1 MSLPIKKHLNE
12 HSEEIQKNKTEAKQ
26 EINKEDNNISNHQIS
41 QNINLI
47 NSPANSNNKFDS
59 ANSNISDKSVNSN
72 YNFTK
77 NNIDDKN
84 SNLNQ
89 NLDIVSS
96 NINNND
102 KFIINK
108 EASFNF
114 NIDAKSS
121 QSRQSKNSKIST
133 CLSIILMTM
142 NRQDIENLL
151 MNIRKTIEL
160 QEKLMDE
167 QIDDFFNQLKLKFKE
182 IIKDKNNFQIF
193 SSLFTEI
200 NLEEKNK
207 IILELLQKLS
217 EDNTN
222 QEKAD
227 NSTRKEKTENDGD
240 KNKDIASF
248 RININN
254 KIIKSNFIISSDNNE
269 SINEL
274 GIFSKENILK
284 AFTSTNVTIELQ
296 KKLRTISKEDIDYII
311 NQLKGIF
318 REIINDKNG
327 NYFCNDLFKECN
339 QEQRLEILNELYQ
352 TLSEDCLNHYSCYPI
367 QTLIDRA
374 SSEIEYRYIL
384 YSFND
389 YNKLLLASLDPNGAY
404 IIQKIIERIPD
415 RYRTEFNFIFSSF
428 IGYISRKKFGI
439 VTVKKFISLTKNDS
453 ITDQILPFVVKNFM
467 NLAIDQY
474 ANYLIQFLLEKWN
487 NTPEGNEIKK
497 LIFDNFDKLM
507 AKKYSSFVCEQYIKM
522 LHPEKRKE
530 LINSLDIKKIIK
542 SNNHHSKK
550 ILTLLGVFN
559 NSNNISNLNQNF
571 PDNQTIHNQNS
582 NYYSNI
588 NNPNNFIPYAQNS
601 NYYSN
606 FIIPN
611 YFMPYAQN
619 SNYYISNNAND
630 NSSSFI
636 LNSNCYNNIN
646 SPDSSK
652 LYNQNPNSNNAKNS
666 PDNSMP

>member
-59 ANSNISDKSVNSN
+59 ANLNISDKSVNSN

-133 CLSIILMTM
+133 CLNIILMTL
-142 NRQDIENLL
+142 NRQDIQNSL
-151 MNIRKTIEL
+151 MNIKKTFEL

-296 KKLRTISKEDIDYII
+296 KKLRTINKEDIDYII

-453 ITDQILPFVVKNFM
+453 ITDQILRFVVKNFM
-467 NLAIDQY
+467 DLAVDQY

-588 NNPNNFIPYAQNS
+588 NIPNNFMPYAQNS

-630 NSSSFI
+630 NSSSFN

-646 SPDSSK
+646 SPDSSMS
-652 LYNQNPNSNNAKNS
+652 YNQNLNSNNAKNS